1 MERPVIGEATEQER
15 ASGTLM
21 LAFANDPLLRWM
33 FPDPQQYRTHF
44 PELMRH
50 FAGGAFGAGTAHEA
64 SGYRAVAL
72 WLPPGVHSDEEA
84 LGEFAGRAIDE
95 ARQPELFGLLE
106 QVGAIHPTEPH
117 WYLPVI
123 GVDPVSQGQGLGSA
137 LLAHALAECDAQH
150 LPAYLESSNPR
161 NNPLY
166 ERHGFEVME
175 VLQLG
180 DSPQVWPMYR
190 KAR

>member
-1 MERPVIGEATEQER
+1 MERPGVGQAVEQDR
-15 ASGTLM
+15 AFATLM
-21 LAFANDPLLRWM
+21 LAFSNDPLLRWM
-33 FPDPQQYRTHF
+33 FPDPQQYQTHF

-50 FAGGAFGAGTAHEA
+50 FAGNAFEAGTAHEA
-64 SGYRAVAL
+64 AGYRAVAL
-72 WLPPGVHSDEEA
+72 WLPPGVHSDEQA
-84 LGEFAGRAIDE
+84 LGEFAAHVIDE
-95 ARQPELFGLLE
+95 ARQPALFGLMG
-106 QVGAIHPTEPH
+106 QIGAIHPQEPV
-117 WYLPVI
+117 WYLPVV
-123 GVDPVSQGQGLGSA
+123 GVDPVSQGKGLGSA

-175 VLQLG
+175 VFQLG